1 MYRFLP
7 HCALSYGFMVAPAAS
22 ICYNTGNYIPVCH
35 ILYMGRKIIV
45 CAIDTCC
52 GLHCRS
58 CSFAQSHGC
67 GGCIATGPVARC
79 CLGRGLRHCG
89 ECLAFPCEQLAA
101 YSNDPFHGDDPP
113 GARLEQCRRWA
124 AETTPQEVTLP

>member
-1 MYRFLP
+1 M
-7 HCALSYGFMVAPAAS
+7 
-22 ICYNTGNYIPVCH
+22 
-35 ILYMGRKIIV
+35 

-52 GLHCRS
+52 GLHCRG

-67 GGCIATGPVARC
+67 GGCIATG
-79 CLGRGLRHCG
+79 GR
-89 ECLAFPCEQLAA
+89 
-101 YSNDPFHGDDPP
+101 PFHGDDPP